1 MVEGIRVR
9 VKVWFVAL
17 CISLLLIL
25 FLAHSCLAVDEGQA
39 RSAMVEAD
47 QTIKDC
53 YLAVA
58 AADKAGGNIS
68 DMLSVLQDAG
78 MLLSRADLALE
89 KGDFDSAYNLAVQSK
104 ASLDGFIAEA
114 NSVKDAA
121 EHNGL
126 MDFMI
131 NIVGSSAGTVAV
143 VVGGF
148 ALWFWLNR
156 RYSKVRHVEQDE
168 SQRV

>member
-1 MVEGIRVR
+1 M
-9 VKVWFVAL
+9 KVWVVPFCV
-17 CISLLLIL
+17 SLLLIL
-25 FLAHSCLAVDEGQA
+25 FLAHACLAVDVGQA

-58 AADKAGGNIS
+58 AADKVGGNVS
-68 DMLSVLQDAG
+68 NMLSVLQDAG
-78 MLLSRADLALE
+78 MLLSRADSAFG

-104 ASLDGFIAEA
+104 ASLDGFVAEA
-114 NSVKDAA
+114 NSVKDKA
-121 EHNGL
+121 EQSGFVG
-126 MDFMI
+126 FMI

-148 ALWFWLNR
+148 AVWFWLNR
-156 RYSKVRHVEQDE
+156 RYGKVEHVEQDE

>member
-1 MVEGIRVR
+1 MR
-9 VKVWFVAL
+9 VKVWVVQL
-17 CISLLLIL
+17 CISSLLVLL
-25 FLAHSCLAVDEGQA
+25 FVPACLAVDEGQA
-39 RSAMVEAD
+39 RSAIVEAD
-47 QTIKDC
+47 QTIRDC

-89 KGDFDSAYNLAVQSK
+89 RGDFDAAYDLAVQSK
-104 ASLDGFIAEA
+104 ARLDGFVADA

-121 EHNGL
+121 EHNGFV
-126 MDFMI
+126 DFMF
-131 NIVGSSAGTVAV
+131 NVVGSSAGTVAV

-148 ALWFWLNR
+148 AVWFWLNR
-156 RYSKVRHVEQDE
+156 RYGKVGHVEQNE
-168 SQRV
+168 S

>member
-1 MVEGIRVR
+1 MR
-9 VKVWFVAL
+9 VKFWVVPFCV
-17 CISLLLIL
+17 SLLLIL
-25 FLAHSCLAVDEGQA
+25 FLAPACLAVDEGQA

-47 QTIKDC
+47 QTIKNC

-58 AADKAGGNIS
+58 AADKAGGNVS
-68 DMLSVLQDAG
+68 GMLSVLQDAG
-78 MLLSRADLALE
+78 MLLSKADLAVG
-89 KGDFDSAYNLAVQSK
+89 KGDFDSAYSLAVQSK
-104 ASLDGFIAEA
+104 ASLDGFVIEA

-121 EHNGL
+121 EHSGF

-148 ALWFWLNR
+148 AVWFWLNR
-156 RYSKVRHVEQDE
+156 RYSKVRYVEQDE

>member
-1 MVEGIRVR
+1 VR
-9 VKVWFVAL
+9 VKVWFVAF

-25 FLAHSCLAVDEGQA
+25 FLAHACLAVDERQA

-58 AADKAGGNIS
+58 AGDKAGGNVS
-68 DMLSVLQDAG
+68 GMLSVLQDAG
-78 MLLSRADLALE
+78 MLLSKADLAFG

-104 ASLDGFIAEA
+104 ASLDGFIVEA
-114 NSVKDAA
+114 SSVKDAA
-121 EHNGL
+121 EHSGFF
-126 MDFMI
+126 DFMI

-143 VVGGF
+143 VVGSF
-148 ALWFWLNR
+148 AVWFWLNR
-156 RYSKVRHVEQDE
+156 RYGKVGHVEQDE
-168 SQRV
+168 S